1 YGNDDNSPMKKG
13 EGGSR
18 TAAPV
23 FKKFMEGYIKLYPT
37 LRRAFEQPDGVY
49 KGYYNGADEYYTND
63 SPLPQNTPTN
73 DIIQDQENDGL
84 LF

>member
-1 YGNDDNSPMKKG
+1 
-13 EGGSR
+13 
-18 TAAPV
+18 
-23 FKKFMEGYIKLYPT
+23 MEGYIKLYPT

-49 KGYYNGADEYYTND
+49 KGYYGGSDEYYTND
-63 SPLPQNTPTN
+63 SPLPQNTPAN